1 MTIPMYAAVASLIV
15 ACVPIMQHALDKH
28 MQPVKGALHNAG
40 ACSIPVTLIVLGA
53 YFYRPAEP
61 STESTNG
68 TSQDNYVGDRRVS
81 ASSATTLVGSWRD
94 GIHLRSLMK
103 KSETPSQYPGETKTV
118 FIAVLSRMVITPM
131 VLLPLIAVFTTYD
144 LHELFIE

>member
-1 MTIPMYAAVASLIV
+1 MYAAVASLIV
-15 ACVPIMQHALDKH
+15 ACVPVMQHALDKH

-61 STESTNG
+61 AAESAN
-68 TSQDNYVGDRRVS
+68 QDNYAGDRRVS
-81 ASSATTLVGSWRD
+81 SSSISTLVGSWRES
-94 GIHLRSLMK
+94 IHLRSLIK
-103 KSETPSQYPGETKTV
+103 RSETPSQYPGETKTV